1 MRYDFIERHR
11 SKWPLDVMCRVLQAS
26 RDGYYQWRKGVEGKR
41 KQEDRELLAQINE
54 IYQATER
61 SYGAEWIAHDIR
73 KGGRRVGKTR
83 VRRLMKQNGMPVQC
97 KNIWKCMATTNSS
110 ETYHPSSDL
119 VQRAFHRTELDELWL
134 SDYSE
139 LPAIG
144 PKIYAVAIKDQASHR
159 ILGIHVS
166 HDLHVGALFKAFHQ
180 AVIARRLKHR
190 TLEVPIIF
198 HSDQGGQYNSYAFK
212 DELKKYGL
220 VSSMGSSGDCY
231 DNAPMESFW
240 ATMKTELMHHFPF
253 RNVEHAAGAIY
264 RWTHLFYNQRRRHT
278 SIGGL
283 SPVQFEVDWYQ
294 RNRSVCCT

>member
-1 MRYDFIERHR
+1 MVLSGSLMI
-11 SKWPLDVMCRVLQAS
+11 SGKAGDVS
-26 RDGYYQWRKGVEGKR
+26 E
-41 KQEDRELLAQINE
+41 E
-54 IYQATER
+54 
-61 SYGAEWIAHDIR
+61 
-73 KGGRRVGKTR
+73 TR

-97 KNIWKCMATTNSS
+97 KNTWKCMATTNLS

-190 TLEVPIIF
+190 TLELRHHLPLRPRRAGTTHM
-198 HSDQGGQYNSYAFK
+198 HSKMSSRSTAS
-212 DELKKYGL
+212 L
-220 VSSMGSSGDCY
+220 V
-231 DNAPMESFW
+231 AW
-240 ATMKTELMHHFPF
+240 AHQATAMTML
-253 RNVEHAAGAIY
+253 
-264 RWTHLFYNQRRRHT
+264 RW
-278 SIGGL
+278 
-283 SPVQFEVDWYQ
+283 
-294 RNRSVCCT
+294 NRFGPR